1 MGRDGRCHFPRAW
14 LREGENY
21 LAKEEQRGL
30 FRGTR
35 VTLLKR
41 GRLLDGACPRGDPC
55 DRSAKPH
62 LSHSFLIHTH
72 RLDGVIVQSTQDLAH
87 GSHT

>member
-1 MGRDGRCHFPRAW
+1 MRGIVGRDGKCNFPRAW
-14 LREGENY
+14 LRRESEKY

-41 GRLLDGACPRGDPC
+41 KRLLDGAYPRGDLC
-55 DRSAKPH
+55 DRSHIRLIP
-62 LSHSFLIHTH
+62 LSF
-72 RLDGVIVQSTQDLAH
+72 TQAGWGDSLENT
-87 GSHT
+87 GL